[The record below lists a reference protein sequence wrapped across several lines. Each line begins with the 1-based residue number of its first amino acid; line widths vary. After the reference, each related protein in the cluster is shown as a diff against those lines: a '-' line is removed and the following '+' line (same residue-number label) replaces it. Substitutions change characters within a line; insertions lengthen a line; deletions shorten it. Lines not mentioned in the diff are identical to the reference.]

1 MGVGH
6 QTVGAQRKDDDLA
19 GKVLL
24 DIALKRF
31 TANIELAA
39 LLGIDVAVWEY
50 AVKGVH
56 GAQGHGVTD
65 HQQVVGS
72 IGEAVVI
79 LVGVIGCFLVL
90 RFCIFGFLVQDFGAL
105 AAQRRGLGHKDQA
118 AQRNDQHDSAGRTG
132 GNVRAYPAGGRGGAI
147 AELGHGTA
155 EGALPKRR
163 LDKAVGAFGHGY
175 HQQYLQ
181 NILPP
186 GRVVDVGDRVH
197 KQQQRIM
204 PQVDAV
210 GALANPH
217 KRIGGQGACDQALGL
232 HAGRDNHQREDGA
245 QQRAPAILKRGI
257 AVGERDH
264 GGEADQ
270 THNAQQV
277 DGSRRGPK
285 ARECTRRSLAGIG
298 CAAFVFTMLVDVAL
312 AVLAGTGQAVEPQM
326 TDKARGRQVA
336 VGDKGHPGAQQ
347 QREHAGVGAVVH
359 AAGVGGGVVEH
370 HHGDGGCGGKAQDH
384 AARIGLAHVR
394 GHHGEQQRRPNQ
406 IELLL
411 DGERPKMRE
420 RRGVA
425 QGVKVRNVL
434 GNLPPIV
441 KEQQ

>member
-1 MGVGH
+1 MCAVAVEQIVAVGAIPKPVDNAHVLVARGGVGNGLIGGADPRLRAARVYKH
-6 QTVGAQRKDDDLA
+6 DDSLVSGIGHDGVDLGVGYQTVGAQRKDDDLA

-39 LLGIDVAVWEY
+39 LLGVDVAVWEY

-79 LVGVIGCFLVL
+79 LVGVIGCLLVL
-90 RFCIFGFLVQDFGAL
+90 RFCIFGLLVQDFGAL
-105 AAQRRGLGHKDQA
+105 AAQRGGVGHKDQA

-210 GALANPH
+210 GALANPYE
-217 KRIGGQGACDQALGL
+217 RLGG
-232 HAGRDNHQREDGA
+232 
-245 QQRAPAILKRGI
+245 
-257 AVGERDH
+257 
-264 GGEADQ
+264 
-270 THNAQQV
+270 
-277 DGSRRGPK
+277 
-285 ARECTRRSLAGIG
+285 
-298 CAAFVFTMLVDVAL
+298 
-312 AVLAGTGQAVEPQM
+312 
-326 TDKARGRQVA
+326 
-336 VGDKGHPGAQQ
+336 
-347 QREHAGVGAVVH
+347 
-359 AAGVGGGVVEH
+359 
-370 HHGDGGCGGKAQDH
+370 
-384 AARIGLAHVR
+384 
-394 GHHGEQQRRPNQ
+394 
-406 IELLL
+406 
-411 DGERPKMRE
+411 
-420 RRGVA
+420 
-425 QGVKVRNVL
+425 
-434 GNLPPIV
+434 
-441 KEQQ
+441 